1 MEIELVSTSV
11 ERTVALGRAVARIVQ
26 PGDVI
31 ALRGELGAGK
41 TQWVRGLAEGLGA
54 DPRNVSSP
62 TFVVMQ
68 EYATACLPI
77 PGVSGVSGVLHMDAY
92 RIHSLNDLETTGWT
106 PEVAAQSVSVIEW
119 ADRIA
124 SELPADR
131 LDIDFEHIDDHQRR
145 IVMHAM
151 GNFEYR
157 AGLLTIIS
165 DWRERSVEIGCKC
178 PICSKEVRQGA
189 ATFPF
194 CSARCK
200 QVDLGRWF
208 TGAYRIERSVDWAND
223 DLGQLESDSGGSD
236 QSGD

>member
-1 MEIELVSTSV
+1 MEFELVSTSV

-62 TFVVMQ
+62 TFVMMQ
-68 EYATACLPI
+68 EYATACLP
-77 PGVSGVSGVLHMDAY
+77 VLHIDAY
-92 RIHSLNDLETTGWT
+92 RIHSMNDLETTGWT
-106 PEVAAQSVSVIEW
+106 TEVAAQSVSVIEW
-119 ADRIA
+119 AGRIA

-131 LDIDFEHIDDHQRR
+131 LDIDLEHIDDHQRR
-145 IVMHAM
+145 IVMHTM

-157 AGLLTIIS
+157 AGLLTAVS
-165 DWRERSVEIGCKC
+165 EWRERSIKNGCKC
-178 PICSKEVRQGA
+178 PICGKEVQQGV

-223 DLGQLESDSGGSD
+223 DLGRLESGSGGSD